1 MNDRAQAIFILK
13 QARDMLADRLSERVI
28 EARSEILE
36 DAHGFSFLSEIETIY
51 EQFGARLVHLNQ
63 LLANLPAVDEPPPAP
78 AEVEGASVHHAAE
91 IHFGAASADFSSEGS
106 SAVTRAYVGLVGP
119 ALPSPAEPAA
129 DSPRTLTFQPFAAQI
144 HAGDLTD
151 AGRSLA
157 ELFALP
163 ESRSVECARFFAEHL
178 RSEPGFLMK
187 AVQLRG
193 ELESGGWQNA
203 LGLLG
208 ECFGLAAFESLG
220 VLHALRARFDLGEE
234 HG

>member
-1 MNDRAQAIFILK
+1 MNDREKAISILK

-28 EARSEILE
+28 EAREDILE

-63 LLANLPAVDEPPPAP
+63 LLANLPAVDEPPPVP
-78 AEVEGASVHHAAE
+78 ADVEGASVHHSAE
-91 IHFGAASADFSSEGS
+91 IHFGSGAADLASEGS
-106 SAVTRAYVGLVGP
+106 SAVTRTYVGLVGP
-119 ALPSPAEPAA
+119 AIPTLAEPMAEA
-129 DSPRTLTFQPFAAQI
+129 PKTLTFQPFAAQI
-144 HAGDLTD
+144 HAGDLGD

-157 ELFALP
+157 ALFDLP
-163 ESRSVECARFFAEHL
+163 EPRGIECARYVAEHL

-193 ELESGGWQNA
+193 ELESGGWQTA

-208 ECFGLAAFESLG
+208 DCFGLAAFEALG
-220 VLHALRARFDLGEE
+220 VLEALRARFDLGEE

>member
-1 MNDRAQAIFILK
+1 MNDRAQAIAILK

-28 EARSEILE
+28 DARDEILE
-36 DAHGFSFLSEIETIY
+36 DAHGFSFVSEIEAIY
-51 EQFGARLVHLNQ
+51 EEFGARLVHLNQ
-63 LLANLPAVDEPPPAP
+63 LLANLPAVDEPPPVSAD
-78 AEVEGASVHHAAE
+78 VEEASVHSAE
-91 IHFGAASADFSSEGS
+91 IHFGAGHAELSSEGP
-106 SAVTRAYVGLVGP
+106 SAVTRTYVGLVGP
-119 ALPSPAEPAA
+119 ALPTFAESAAEPL
-129 DSPRTLTFQPFAAQI
+129 RTLTFQPFAAQI

-157 ELFALP
+157 ELFGLP
-163 ESRSVECARFFAEHL
+163 EPRGEECARYFAEHL

-193 ELESGGWQNA
+193 ELESGGWQAA

-220 VLHALRARFDLGEE
+220 VLQALRARFDLGEE
-234 HG
+234 NG